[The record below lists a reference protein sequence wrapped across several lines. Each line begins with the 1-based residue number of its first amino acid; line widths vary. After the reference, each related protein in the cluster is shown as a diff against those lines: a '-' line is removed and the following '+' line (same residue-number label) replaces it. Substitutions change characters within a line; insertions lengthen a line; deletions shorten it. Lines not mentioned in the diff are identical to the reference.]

1 MACSG
6 CARRREAI
14 KSFAVNITDRVASG
28 AKKLVTSISSSSV
41 SQAKPLSGPT
51 GQSACQNCSTSV
63 TAAGWVNTCT
73 LCGAISDAKPIPH
86 KLKPK
91 CDC

>member
-6 CARRREAI
+6 CARRRAAI
-14 KSFAVNITDRVASG
+14 KSFAINITDKIASG
-28 AKKLVTSISSSSV
+28 AKKLVTSIGSDSTA
-41 SQAKPLSGPT
+41 QAKPLTGPT
-51 GQSACQNCSTSV
+51 GQSACVNCTTSV
-63 TAAGWVNTCT
+63 TADGWINKCT
-73 LCGAISDAKPIPH
+73 ICGAVSEAKPIPH